1 MTNFSS
7 LITGSSSSS
16 SSSNS
21 SGITIQEINSLIGYK
36 NSNAISGLVSGI
48 DTDSIVAKLMASAA
62 EPLIKMQQTQQ
73 QLEWQRDDYRSMNTL
88 LQTLQTNVQTMQLQ
102 GTYLTK
108 TVNSSN
114 AAVATATA
122 GTTAGNTTYSLTV
135 ANMATSASITGGDI
149 AKTGFDPSK
158 SLWSQVDN
166 LTNGVSWTSH
176 QVSSEKTSVSTAGT
190 VFQLKNGYIDSS
202 PDLNTNIS
210 VDDGSGNP
218 TTYSAAN
225 NNLSFGT
232 SAPSSVDPGKAYIN
246 TTTGQITFGSQVAA
260 GSTITSDYSYDTADL
275 SIQTYDS
282 SGNANTPQDFSFS
295 PSTSLNDMLTQ
306 ITQSDAGVSAF
317 YDSGSGKVVMTR
329 TDTGKL
335 IGSDGNSIEGSG
347 SDTALAFFNTTLGF
361 TNADANSGATDA
373 QKQGTDASFTINGLS
388 TTRASNTF
396 TIGGTTFTLTGSGS
410 ATLNVTNDTSSV
422 TTAINNFI
430 TLYNSTISQINS
442 KIDETADPNYLPLSS
457 IQQSQMSATDIS
469 NWNTKAQQGMISND
483 SVLSTALS
491 QMRIDLYGRVSG
503 TGDST
508 ISQLAQIGITV
519 SSDYT
524 QHGQL
529 TISDPTKLQNA
540 ISTNSQ
546 AVMALFTNS
555 GTVTNA
561 DGTTSTDTSQQG
573 LMQRLSATISDT
585 MTQIEQKAGNTSMAD
600 QQYFLGQNIDNLT
613 TQISAEKTKLVSVED
628 RYYTQFNAMEQ
639 AIQTANQQSTYL
651 QNFISSNG

>member
-88 LQTLQTNVQTMQLQ
+88 LQTLQTNVQTMGLQ

-108 TVNSSN
+108 TVDSSN

-122 GTTAGNTTYSLTV
+122 GTTAGNTTYTMDVSQL
-135 ANMATSASITGGDI
+135 ATSAHINGSTIV
-149 AKTGFDPSK
+149 KTDATFDPTK
-158 SLWSQVDN
+158 SLWSQASN
-166 LTNGVSWTSH
+166 LNNVSWTSH

-225 NNLSFGT
+225 SNLSFGT

-306 ITQSDAGVSAF
+306 ITQSNAGISAF
-317 YDSGSGKVVMTR
+317 YDSQTETVVMTR
-329 TDTGKL
+329 ADTGNLVAKDGT
-335 IGSDGNSIEGSG
+335 GSEISAVDKGNSVN
-347 SDTALAFFNTTLGF
+347 FFNQTLGLG
-361 TNADANSGATDA
+361 TTDA
-373 QKQGTDASFTINGLS
+373 TTVHGQNASFTINGLS